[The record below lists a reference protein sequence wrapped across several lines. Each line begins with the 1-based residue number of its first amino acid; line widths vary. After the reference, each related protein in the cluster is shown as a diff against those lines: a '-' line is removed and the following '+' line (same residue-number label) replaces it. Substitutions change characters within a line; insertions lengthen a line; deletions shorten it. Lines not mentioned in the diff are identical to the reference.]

1 MGVGGVLS
9 QYDEKG
15 ELHPR
20 DYFSRRSPQL
30 NVTMMSMT
38 KNSSPSSAAKRN
50 GMQSYEALKL
60 YHPDGPQES
69 GVLHK
74 SPSAHGTAGTLVLN
88 TLLLQ
93 VQARIPTP

>member
-1 MGVGGVLS
+1 
-9 QYDEKG
+9 
-15 ELHPR
+15 
-20 DYFSRRSPQL
+20 
-30 NVTMMSMT
+30 
-38 KNSSPSSAAKRN
+38 
-50 GMQSYEALKL
+50 MQSYEALKL